1 MILKVFFVTFHLL
14 LSRESC
20 KTNFSFSSSLIKGVQ
35 SADKIDTIEGEKQI
49 FGGDNE

>member
-20 KTNFSFSSSLIKGVQ
+20 KTIFCFSGSLTKVVQ